1 MCNIIYLIRGGRR
14 SPAKPVSEGLSL
26 RNREFIAKRGEKQG
40 LSSATGIFM
49 LQISLRFQW
58 HSTMIERVSCS
69 VRNRRGFT
77 HYQACSGAL
86 SGMTASR
93 NRWLRSKFE
102 SRRSRRTCWQTI
114 DRSFCWRATQASIC
128 HERRKACI
136 AGLEP
141 DRGLSPDEQHQA
153 GTAKRANAFEET
165 GRRNRRFHS
174 PVWLRQ
180 SAAHRCRWRPN
191 RRAWPAARGQ
201 VDWPRLG
208 ADDNAATS
216 RRSTKTRVASG
227 RQ

>member
-1 MCNIIYLIRGGRR
+1 MADAVLRNQ
-14 SPAKPVSEGLSL
+14 SPKGFISG
-26 RNREFIAKRGEKQG
+26 NREFVAKRSEKQG
-40 LSSATGIFM
+40 LSIAIGILR
-49 LQISLRFQW
+49 LQISLRFQCD
-58 HSTMIERVSCS
+58 STRIGRFPVTSE
-69 VRNRRGFT
+69 NRRGLT

-86 SGMTASR
+86 SGIIASR
-93 NRWLRSKFE
+93 NRWLRSKLE
-102 SRRSRRTCWQTI
+102 AVDRGAPAGTRSTGLSAGARLKL
-114 DRSFCWRATQASIC
+114 SIC
-128 HERRKACI
+128 HEQRKACI

-141 DRGLSPDEQHQA
+141 DRRLSPDEQHQA

-208 ADDNAATS
+208 ADHHPAASQRGTN
-216 RRSTKTRVASG
+216 TGVASG